1 MIKKIF
7 GGVFIILF
15 VLTKIFLEGKFD
27 FSYSWI
33 YDLITIM
40 EIAMAVYCFI
50 PSPKNTIKVKGRE
63 ISKRTFIATAIA
75 FILVPLTIYFGVH
88 NLGNRKYY
96 FISILIILEI
106 IVPYI
111 ISFEKGKPKVRELV
125 IISVLCAL
133 AVCGRMVFFWLPQ
146 FKPIVAMVIIAGVTL
161 GGETGFLVGVITGFV
176 SNFMFGQGAWTPWQ
190 MTAFGMVG
198 LVSGFIFNN
207 KGLAITRLR
216 LVVFG
221 LISTVVLYG
230 GIVNAEY
237 ILVWQAN
244 PTWEMVVATYIA
256 GLPFDLVHGVS
267 TAVFLWFIAEPMI
280 EKIERVKTKYGI

>member
-1 MIKKIF
+1 MIKKII

-15 VLTKIFLEGKFD
+15 ILTKIFLEDSFN
-27 FSYSWI
+27 FSNSWI
-33 YDLITIM
+33 YDLITII
-40 EIAMAVYCFI
+40 EVAIGVYCFI
-50 PSPKNTIKVKGRE
+50 PIPKNDIKIKGRE
-63 ISKRTFIATAIA
+63 ISKRTIIATAVA
-75 FILVPLTIYFGVH
+75 VVLVPLTIYFGVH

-111 ISFEKGKPKVRELV
+111 VSFEKSKPKIRELV

-146 FKPIVAMVIIAGVTL
+146 FKPVVAMVIISGVTL
-161 GGETGFLVGVITGFV
+161 GGETGFLIGVITGFV

-190 MTAFGMVG
+190 MLGFGMVG
-198 LVSGFIFNN
+198 LVSGLIFSK
-207 KGLAITRLR
+207 KGIGVTKNC
-216 LVVFG
+216 LVIFG
-221 LISTVVLYG
+221 LIATVVFYG

-237 ILVWQAN
+237 ILVWQEN
-244 PTWEMVVATYIA
+244 PTWEMVVAAYLA

-280 EKIERVKTKYGI
+280 EKVERVKTKYGI